1 MTQSL
6 LSIQPAPPII
16 ANMLTVEEQHTHDF
30 ELFRTDASITVI
42 SAIGTFVSSLAIK
55 VADMVSLSSKSE
67 WRAKYGILKD
77 YSKERDTLTAVASIR
92 KEVHRHEAALSDVMA
107 QLTRH
112 SPVIN
117 GHPGWSGDAGEDF
130 MSRIDT
136 ADEEF
141 NTDYDA
147 IRRQIIA
154 SFRGFKCSDPKML
167 YPLLNAIF
175 MAGRFLVMARYIAS
189 FAVGFRK
196 GETFAGLLHMHVQ
209 EPLIQLAHRMNLTD
223 NHGHPLHFIF
233 TDEEREA
240 YKKQAAKLSFQK
252 KHAANPPVVVDAREI
267 FQLDDIVRLSWQ
279 LETHMME
286 LKTIDRLITASEG
299 HDPCYRKD
307 YSMKRLQS
315 CASTYEQAMINQA
328 LHMNKWRDVPL
339 RMRQY
344 LDSIAQRKCIDPRR
358 RPQPVVCFHL
368 NPKTDK
374 QGKPVLDRDGKP
386 DFTAEFIGIWNSSFE
401 AQQEWGTRWQDIRKS
416 VTLKAVN
423 DGRNNIWLSMDDY
436 LSMTYNNLKDVHPSI
451 ADDFL
456 RLIKELRVRT
466 TKEIAS
472 DTTLPQGSFKQ
483 AAHTAS

>member
-6 LSIQPAPPII
+6 LPIQPAPPII

-55 VADMVSLSSKSE
+55 VADMVALSAKSE

-141 NTDYDA
+141 NNDYDA

-175 MAGRFLVMARYIAS
+175 MAGRFMGMARYIAS

-233 TDEEREA
+233 TDDEREA

-252 KHAANPPVVVDAREI
+252 KHASNPPVVVDAREI
-267 FQLDDIVRLSWQ
+267 FQFDDIVRLSWQ

-299 HDPCYRKD
+299 HDPEYRHD

-328 LHMNKWRDVPL
+328 LHLHKWRDVPM

-344 LDSIAQRKCIDPRR
+344 LDSIEQRKCIDPRR
-358 RPQPVVCFHL
+358 RPKPVVGFHL
-368 NPKTDK
+368 NPKVDK
-374 QGKPVLDRDGKP
+374 KGKPILCRDGKP
-386 DFTAEFIGIWNSSFE
+386 DFIAEFIGIWNSSYE
-401 AQQEWGTRWQDIRKS
+401 AQQEWGTRWQAIRRS
-416 VTLKAVN
+416 VELKAVN
-423 DGRNNIWLSMDDY
+423 DGKNNVWLSLDDY
-436 LSMTYNNLKDVHPSI
+436 LSMTYNQLHEVHPDV
-451 ADDFL
+451 AEEFL
-456 RLIKELRVRT
+456 RLIPELRVRT
-466 TKEIAS
+466 TNEIAAE
-472 DTTLPQGSFKQ
+472 TPAPQGSLSQ
-483 AAHTAS
+483 ASHHAS